1 VTTWQFWRTLKNPPH
16 TDPLF
21 CRIMNQPRPRVSRR
35 FIGFGLVLIVA
46 FYGMLLLE
54 SNSVQTLQP
63 VLFLASMIIPI
74 LLLAT
79 MLNSTIYA
87 TGWAISIGTTIAQER
102 EQRRYD
108 LLCLLPP
115 GSIAACLT
123 ICSGC
128 LNRNQSFRNI
138 PSLRKFPLTKP
149 QIIFGGLLFLLF
161 LYAYAL
167 EGSGTEIV
175 SIVIGSGTIIAAF
188 FVDYIQAA
196 VLASLVGILVSTYPV
211 SPIDARLWSALS
223 FLLLQIGS
231 YVVTL
236 FTGLVLLPTL
246 FGVSYILSVLT
257 LPLLTLLFFCGL
269 REGIIIVLL
278 RAVTYRLQ
286 SA

>member
-1 VTTWQFWRTLKNPPH
+1 
-16 TDPLF
+16 
-21 CRIMNQPRPRVSRR
+21 
-35 FIGFGLVLIVA
+35 
-46 FYGMLLLE
+46 
-54 SNSVQTLQP
+54 
-63 VLFLASMIIPI
+63 MIIPV
-74 LLLAT
+74 LLLSA

-128 LNRNQSFRNI
+128 LNRNQTFRNI
-138 PSLRKFPLTKP
+138 PTLRKLSFSKA
-149 QIIFGGLLFLLF
+149 QIIFGVLLFLLF
-161 LYAYAL
+161 IYAYAL

-196 VLASLVGILVSTYPV
+196 VLASLVAILVSTYHG
-211 SPIDARLWSALS
+211 SPIDARLWSALG
-223 FLLLQIGS
+223 FLLLQISS
-231 YVVTL
+231 YVFTL
-236 FTGLVLLPTL
+236 FTGFVLFPTL
-246 FGVSYILSVLT
+246 FGVTYLLSVLS
-257 LPLLTLLFFCGL
+257 LPILTLLFFCGL

-278 RAVTYRLQ
+278 RAVNYRLQ